1 MTKTIS
7 ISDDVYELLVKMK
20 GKRSFSE
27 VIRDL
32 IRKEG
37 NYDLLLLGFGTRDER
52 EAEELKKE
60 IKEAEKWMQSL
71 VQA

>member
-7 ISDDVYELLVKMK
+7 ISDDVYELLVRIK

-37 NYDLLLLGFGTRDER
+37 NYDILLLGFGTRSEK
-52 EAEELKKE
+52 EAEELKRE
-60 IKEAEKWMQSL
+60 IKEVEKWMQSL
-71 VQA
+71 IQA

>member
-7 ISDDVYELLVKMK
+7 ISDDVYELLVKIK

-32 IRKEG
+32 IKKES
-37 NYDLLLLGFGTRDER
+37 NYDVLLIGFRTRDEM
-52 EAEELKKE
+52 EIEELKRE

-71 VQA
+71 IQV

>member
-32 IRKEG
+32 IKKEG
-37 NYDLLLLGFGTRDER
+37 NYNLLLLGFGTRDER

-60 IKEAEKWMQSL
+60 IKEVEKWMQSL
-71 VQA
+71 IQA